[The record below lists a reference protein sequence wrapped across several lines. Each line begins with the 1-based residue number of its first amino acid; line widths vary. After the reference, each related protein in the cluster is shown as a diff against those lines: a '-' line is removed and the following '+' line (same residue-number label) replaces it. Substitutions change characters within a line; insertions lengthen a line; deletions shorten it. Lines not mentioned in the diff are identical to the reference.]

1 MSFLSD
7 GNESAANLSGEGSSI
22 VAQARKENQLIR
34 YGVNSRKSLKPD
46 NVFSAEIQE
55 IQRDHYNVE
64 VFILKQNI
72 RVSKY
77 TKLNSRTSS
86 TIEHFHL
93 SFDDGNCNNANLPS
107 LLSRRNNCLN
117 LIILFDNY
125 VFFKNLSA
133 CFQTG
138 PKNSIL
144 NLCPSVMT
152 EEQLKQRA
160 KSQAHRCKDPVER
173 FKYICL
179 SNGLTT
185 IKNLLRS
192 FERDGITLEGFIAA
206 INNCGLHLSNE
217 DAKLIFAQISKDQAN
232 LSIDDFVIAI
242 QPSVNSTRTELIE
255 KAFKLV
261 ANGKEFATVDDL
273 KTAYNYKKQPQYL
286 SGQKTKEEITEI
298 FLKLFDARST
308 KME

>member
-1 MSFLSD
+1 MEFLTAVQHHLAKFPFVRRIEMNPKVAGFSD
-7 GNESAANLSGEGSSI
+7 ANKRFHPTVIGKCSSESKFAYEGLLTPSI
-22 VAQARKENQLIR
+22 VSDADTSITAARRIVWPNSDDQLCFFHVIM
-34 YGVNSRKSLKPD
+34 SLKK
-46 NVFSAEIQE
+46 E
-55 IQRDHYNVE
+55 
-64 VFILKQNI
+64 
-72 RVSKY
+72 
-77 TKLNSRTSS
+77 
-86 TIEHFHL
+86 
-93 SFDDGNCNNANLPS
+93 LP
-107 LLSRRNNCLN
+107 
-117 LIILFDNY
+117 
-125 VFFKNLSA
+125 K
-133 CFQTG
+133 TG